1 MSVYEL
7 PHQGRICSARDCAG
21 CQCRYRETILQHWE
35 YISLLRN
42 GVVAFSETKD
52 FHDAQ
57 FEYRWKSEWA
67 VSRYVCTVE
76 IRPSG
81 DVDIHYKVPEIS
93 LAYADPHSHRPFHKY
108 TAHDVVIGSKLAHAI
123 LKASDCERISLIYW
137 MK

>member
-35 YISLLRN
+35 YIPLLRN

-67 VSRYVCTVE
+67 VSRYVWLTLTRIV
-76 IRPSG
+76 IAHFISTPSTMLWSAANWRMRS
-81 DVDIHYKVPEIS
+81 PE
-93 LAYADPHSHRPFHKY
+93 
-108 TAHDVVIGSKLAHAI
+108 G
-123 LKASDCERISLIYW
+123 E
-137 MK
+137 